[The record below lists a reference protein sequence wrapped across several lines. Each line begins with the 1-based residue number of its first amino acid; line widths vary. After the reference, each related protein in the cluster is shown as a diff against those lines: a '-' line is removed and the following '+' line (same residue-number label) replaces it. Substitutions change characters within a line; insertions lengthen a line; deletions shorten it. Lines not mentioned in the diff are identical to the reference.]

1 MTLWSP
7 RFCRV
12 ENGERVV
19 SGTLGS
25 ELLPSLGTNTSRMSP
40 PQDRNRNSCSSEPLA
55 KCLQAKKDLET
66 AISGIVKAEQQ
77 IKENWQEVK
86 AKIHS
91 HISRHLECLRSRE
104 VWLFEQVDLIQ
115 QLKEEA
121 LQQQAQQLYWYL
133 GQFNCLIHQLE
144 RSYSNELANQI
155 SICLKRL
162 ESLTLKPEESSI
174 LNFEADTSYLRQAI
188 TSFGSIKT
196 MQSSEKENISPWLP
210 EQNCALTNC
219 GQQKTLCGTVSASLA
234 DWLLGSRPLGACQA
248 PYVPST
254 NLAEWVTQNR
264 VSEPSQDLSSS
275 KVCYFEEAWG
285 NLKDLENWLLQNQQR
300 DVAGKT
306 DSPGHKDSTSTF
318 SLSFSTNEKVEELE
332 SLGQEEMD
340 LSDWLLTADTE
351 NGSTASD
358 EKWKYEFK
366 PFREEFN
373 LNDWLLKAET
383 CTSCCGSQIK
393 SVEIENLG
401 NLKCL
406 NEHLDGKKPPT
417 TSAVNAWLL
426 QHPQAPFKVEDVC
439 KANELCASFSEC
451 MCDENCGKVA
461 LCKWLLKKEGK
472 DKNGIPVSQTDV
484 PDPEHEKAKSAT
496 SSWLSPTQQL
506 TGEPVSAEKADY
518 SAEIAEPLKVLLE
531 RPLTSW
537 LAKAEHKAEGAEEKT
552 SREKADNSFKSPFLD
567 LFHLPLNV
575 NSWVLTSNNP
585 ENANPPPAEDK
596 WLLRKKAQDF
606 GLPTVCDLFACM
618 KLSGDKEKWLYQTPL
633 QVGCTECHRNRPLPA
648 DRSHIMLSDCSQLS
662 SCVLCLATRFFFSNY
677 NKKKNYSS
685 NWVTVQ
691 KMPFCH
697 D

>member
-1 MTLWSP
+1 
-7 RFCRV
+7 
-12 ENGERVV
+12 
-19 SGTLGS
+19 
-25 ELLPSLGTNTSRMSP
+25 MSP
-40 PQDRNRNSCSSEPLA
+40 PQDRNRNSCSSETLA
-55 KCLQAKKDLET
+55 KCFQAKKDLET

-77 IKENWQEVK
+77 IKENWREVK

-155 SICLKRL
+155 SVCLERL
-162 ESLTLKPEESSI
+162 EGLTLKPEESSI

-196 MQSSEKENISPWLP
+196 MVSTKTSLDILMTNNIVS
-210 EQNCALTNC
+210 
-219 GQQKTLCGTVSASLA
+219 QQKTLCGTVSASLA
-234 DWLLGSRPLGACQA
+234 DWLLGSRPVAAHQA

-254 NLAEWVTQNR
+254 NLEEWVTQKC
-264 VSEPSQDLSSS
+264 VSEPSQDLDSS
-275 KVCYFEEAWG
+275 KVCYSEQAWG
-285 NLKDLENWLLQNQQR
+285 NLKDLENWLLQNQQC

-306 DSPGHKDSTSTF
+306 DSPARKDSTATS
-318 SLSFSTNEKVEELE
+318 SSSFSTIEKVEELE
-332 SLGQEEMD
+332 YLGQEEMD
-340 LSDWLLTADTE
+340 LSDWLITADTE
-351 NGSTASD
+351 NGNTAPD
-358 EKWKYEFK
+358 EKWKCEFK
-366 PFREEFN
+366 PFREECN

-383 CTSCCGSQIK
+383 CTSCRGSQIK
-393 SVEIENLG
+393 NVEIENLG

-406 NEHLDGKKPPT
+406 SEHLDGKKSPT

-451 MCDENCGKVA
+451 VCDENCGKEA
-461 LCKWLLKKEGK
+461 LCKWLLKKDWT
-472 DKNGIPVSQTDV
+472 DKNGVPVSQKDTQ
-484 PDPEHEKAKSAT
+484 DPEHEKTKSAAST
-496 SSWLSPTQQL
+496 WLHPTQQL

-537 LAKAEHKAEGAEEKT
+537 LAKAEHRAESAEEKA
-552 SREKADNSFKSPFLD
+552 SREKADKSFKSPFLD
-567 LFHLPLNV
+567 LLAPFHLPLNV
-575 NSWVLTSNNP
+575 NSWVLTSNDL
-585 ENANPPPAEDK
+585 ENANSPPAEDK
-596 WLLRKKAQDF
+596 WLLRKKAQVSRNFSYCSDF

-618 KLSGDKEKWLYQTPL
+618 KLSGDNEKWLYRSPL
-633 QVGCTECHRNRPLPA
+633 QV
-648 DRSHIMLSDCSQLS
+648 
-662 SCVLCLATRFFFSNY
+662 
-677 NKKKNYSS
+677 
-685 NWVTVQ
+685 
-691 KMPFCH
+691 
-697 D
+697 

>member
-1 MTLWSP
+1 
-7 RFCRV
+7 
-12 ENGERVV
+12 
-19 SGTLGS
+19 
-25 ELLPSLGTNTSRMSP
+25 MSP
-40 PQDRNRNSCSSEPLA
+40 AQDRSRNSCSSEPLA

-77 IKENWQEVK
+77 IKENWREVK

-91 HISRHLECLRSRE
+91 HISRQLECLRSRE

-155 SICLKRL
+155 SVCLERL
-162 ESLTLKPEESSI
+162 ESLTLKPEESSV

-196 MQSSEKENISPWLP
+196 MVSTKTSLDFLITENVLS
-210 EQNCALTNC
+210 
-219 GQQKTLCGTVSASLA
+219 QQKTLCGTVSASLA
-234 DWLLGSRPLGACQA
+234 DWLLGSRPVGVCQA

-254 NLAEWVTQNR
+254 NLEEWVTQKC
-264 VSEPSQDLSSS
+264 VSEPSQDLNSS
-275 KVCYFEEAWG
+275 KVCYFEQAWG

-306 DSPGHKDSTSTF
+306 DSPGRKDSTSTF
-318 SLSFSTNEKVEELE
+318 NSSFSTVDKVEELE

-340 LSDWLLTADTE
+340 LSDWLLTPDTE
-351 NGSTASD
+351 NGSSASD

-383 CTSCCGSQIK
+383 CTSCRGSQIK
-393 SVEIENLG
+393 NVEIENLG

-406 NEHLDGKKPPT
+406 NEHLDGKKSPT
-417 TSAVNAWLL
+417 TSPVNAWLL

-451 MCDENCGKVA
+451 VCDENCGKEA

-472 DKNGIPVSQTDV
+472 DKNGVPVSPKDV
-484 PDPEHEKAKSAT
+484 PNAEHEKTKSSANT
-496 SSWLSPTQQL
+496 WLNPEQKL
-506 TGEPVSAEKADY
+506 AGEPVSAEKADY
-518 SAEIAEPLKVLLE
+518 SAEIAEPFKVLLE

-537 LAKAEHKAEGAEEKT
+537 LAKSEHKADSAEEKA

-567 LFHLPLNV
+567 LLAPFHLPLNV

-596 WLLRKKAQDF
+596 WLLRKKAQVSTFISFCYCCVLNQCARFIDF

-618 KLSGDKEKWLYQTPL
+618 KINGDKEKWLYRTPL
-633 QVGCTECHRNRPLPA
+633 QV
-648 DRSHIMLSDCSQLS
+648 
-662 SCVLCLATRFFFSNY
+662 
-677 NKKKNYSS
+677 
-685 NWVTVQ
+685 
-691 KMPFCH
+691 
-697 D
+697 

>member
-1 MTLWSP
+1 MEG
-7 RFCRV
+7 C
-12 ENGERVV
+12 ERQQLYKQAAA
-19 SGTLGS
+19 G
-25 ELLPSLGTNTSRMSP
+25 LLPSLGNFRNTSRMSP
-40 PQDRNRNSCSSEPLA
+40 TQDRSRSSCSSEPLA

-77 IKENWQEVK
+77 IKENWREVK

-144 RSYSNELANQI
+144 RSCSNELANQI
-155 SICLKRL
+155 SACLERL

-196 MQSSEKENISPWLP
+196 MQTSERENTSPWFP
-210 EQNCALTNC
+210 GQNCALMNC
-219 GQQKTLCGTVSASLA
+219 EQQKKVPQCGTVSASLA
-234 DWLLGSRPLGACQA
+234 DWLLGSRPAGVCQA

-254 NLAEWVTQNR
+254 NLEEWVMQKC
-264 VSEPSQDLSSS
+264 VLEPSQDLNSS

-306 DSPGHKDSTSTF
+306 DSPGHKDSSSTF
-318 SLSFSTNEKVEELE
+318 NSSFSTFDKVEELG
-332 SLGQEEMD
+332 SLGQEERD
-340 LSDWLLTADTE
+340 LSDWLLAPDTE
-351 NGSTASD
+351 NGSSASD

-383 CTSCCGSQIK
+383 CTSCRSSQIK

-406 NEHLDGKKPPT
+406 NEHLDGKKSPT

-426 QHPQAPFKVEDVC
+426 QHPQATFKVEDVC

-451 MCDENCGKVA
+451 VCDENCGKEA

-472 DKNGIPVSQTDV
+472 DKNGVPVSQKDGSNF
-484 PDPEHEKAKSAT
+484 EHEKTKSAANT
-496 SSWLSPTQQL
+496 WLNPMQQL
-506 TGEPVSAEKADY
+506 TGEPISAEKADY

-537 LAKAEHKAEGAEEKT
+537 LAKSEHKAESAEEKA
-552 SREKADNSFKSPFLD
+552 SREKANNSFKSPFLD
-567 LFHLPLNV
+567 LLAPFHLPLNV
-575 NSWVLTSNNP
+575 SSWVLASNNL
-585 ENANPPPAEDK
+585 ENANPPPVEDK

-618 KLSGDKEKWLYQTPL
+618 KLNGDKEKWLYRTPL
-633 QVGCTECHRNRPLPA
+633 Q
-648 DRSHIMLSDCSQLS
+648 M
-662 SCVLCLATRFFFSNY
+662 
-677 NKKKNYSS
+677 
-685 NWVTVQ
+685 
-691 KMPFCH
+691 
-697 D
+697 

>member
-1 MTLWSP
+1 
-7 RFCRV
+7 
-12 ENGERVV
+12 
-19 SGTLGS
+19 
-25 ELLPSLGTNTSRMSP
+25 MSP
-40 PQDRNRNSCSSEPLA
+40 PQDRSRNSCSSEPLA

-77 IKENWQEVK
+77 IKENWREVK

-91 HISRHLECLRSRE
+91 HISRQLECLRSRE

-155 SICLKRL
+155 SVCLERL
-162 ESLTLKPEESSI
+162 DSLTLKPEESSI

-196 MQSSEKENISPWLP
+196 MVSTETFLDFLISKNILS
-210 EQNCALTNC
+210 
-219 GQQKTLCGTVSASLA
+219 QQKTLCGTVSASLA
-234 DWLLGSRPLGACQA
+234 DWLLGSRPGGVCQA
-248 PYVPST
+248 PYIPST
-254 NLAEWVTQNR
+254 NLEEWIMQKY
-264 VSEPSQDLSSS
+264 VSEPSQDISSS
-275 KVCYFEEAWG
+275 KVCYFEQAWG
-285 NLKDLENWLLQNQQR
+285 NLKDLENWLLQNQQHG
-300 DVAGKT
+300 VGEKT
-306 DSPGHKDSTSTF
+306 ESPGRKDSTS
-318 SLSFSTNEKVEELE
+318 SSNSSFSTIGKVEELE

-340 LSDWLLTADTE
+340 LSDWLLTPDTE
-351 NGSTASD
+351 NGSTALD

-373 LNDWLLKAET
+373 FNDWLLKAET
-383 CTSCCGSQIK
+383 CTSCRGSQIK

-406 NEHLDGKKPPT
+406 NEHLDGKKSPV
-417 TSAVNAWLL
+417 TSAANAWLL

-451 MCDENCGKVA
+451 VCDENCGKEA
-461 LCKWLLKKEGK
+461 LCRWLLKKEGK
-472 DKNGIPVSQTDV
+472 DKNGVPVSQKDV
-484 PDPEHEKAKSAT
+484 PNPEQEKTKSAAST
-496 SSWLSPTQQL
+496 WLNPVQQL
-506 TGEPVSAEKADY
+506 AGEPLSAEKADY

-537 LAKAEHKAEGAEEKT
+537 LATSEHKAESPEEKA

-567 LFHLPLNV
+567 LLAPFHLPLNV
-575 NSWVLTSNNP
+575 NSWVLTSNNV
-585 ENANPPPAEDK
+585 ENVNPSPPEDK
-596 WLLRKKAQDF
+596 WLLRKKAQVSMFISLCHCCDF

-618 KLSGDKEKWLYQTPL
+618 KLNGDKEKWLYRTPL
-633 QVGCTECHRNRPLPA
+633 QV
-648 DRSHIMLSDCSQLS
+648 
-662 SCVLCLATRFFFSNY
+662 
-677 NKKKNYSS
+677 
-685 NWVTVQ
+685 
-691 KMPFCH
+691 
-697 D
+697 

>member
-1 MTLWSP
+1 
-7 RFCRV
+7 
-12 ENGERVV
+12 
-19 SGTLGS
+19 
-25 ELLPSLGTNTSRMSP
+25 MSP
-40 PQDRNRNSCSSEPLA
+40 PQDRNRNSCSSETLA
-55 KCLQAKKDLET
+55 KCFQAKKDLET

-77 IKENWQEVK
+77 IKENWREVK

-155 SICLKRL
+155 SVCLERL

-196 MQSSEKENISPWLP
+196 MQLDSLMTKNIVS
-210 EQNCALTNC
+210 
-219 GQQKTLCGTVSASLA
+219 QQKTLCGTVSASLA
-234 DWLLGSRPLGACQA
+234 DWLLGSRPVGARQA

-254 NLAEWVTQNR
+254 NLEEWVTQKC
-264 VSEPSQDLSSS
+264 VSEPSQDLNSS
-275 KVCYFEEAWG
+275 KVCYFEQAWG
-285 NLKDLENWLLQNQQR
+285 NLKNLENWLLQNQQC

-306 DSPGHKDSTSTF
+306 DSSGRKDSTSTF
-318 SLSFSTNEKVEELE
+318 NSSFSTIEKVEELE
-332 SLGQEEMD
+332 SLGQEDMD
-340 LSDWLLTADTE
+340 LSDWLLTPDPE
-351 NGSTASD
+351 NGNTASD
-358 EKWKYEFK
+358 EKWKCEFK
-366 PFREEFN
+366 PFREECN
-373 LNDWLLKAET
+373 WNDWLLKAET

-393 SVEIENLG
+393 NVEIENLG

-406 NEHLDGKKPPT
+406 NEHLDGKKSPT

-439 KANELCASFSEC
+439 KANEFCASFSEC
-451 MCDENCGKVA
+451 VCDENCGKEA
-461 LCKWLLKKEGK
+461 LCKWLLRKDGK
-472 DKNGIPVSQTDV
+472 DKNGVPVSQKDV
-484 PDPEHEKAKSAT
+484 PDPEHEKTKSAAN
-496 SSWLSPTQQL
+496 SWLNPTQQF

-518 SAEIAEPLKVLLE
+518 SAEIAEPLKVVLE

-537 LAKAEHKAEGAEEKT
+537 LAKAEHKAESAEEKA
-552 SREKADNSFKSPFLD
+552 SQEKADKSFRSPFLD
-567 LFHLPLNV
+567 LLAPFHLPLNV
-575 NSWVLTSNNP
+575 NSWVLTSNDL

-596 WLLRKKAQDF
+596 WLLRKKAQVSISDF

-618 KLSGDKEKWLYQTPL
+618 KLSGDNEKWLYRSPL
-633 QVGCTECHRNRPLPA
+633 QV
-648 DRSHIMLSDCSQLS
+648 
-662 SCVLCLATRFFFSNY
+662 
-677 NKKKNYSS
+677 
-685 NWVTVQ
+685 
-691 KMPFCH
+691 
-697 D
+697 

>member
-1 MTLWSP
+1 
-7 RFCRV
+7 
-12 ENGERVV
+12 
-19 SGTLGS
+19 
-25 ELLPSLGTNTSRMSP
+25 MSP
-40 PQDRNRNSCSSEPLA
+40 SQDRRRNSCSSEPLA

-77 IKENWQEVK
+77 IKDNWREVK

-155 SICLKRL
+155 SVCLERL
-162 ESLTLKPEESSI
+162 ASLTLKPEESSV

-196 MQSSEKENISPWLP
+196 MQTSERENTSPWFLG
-210 EQNCALTNC
+210 QNCTLMNC
-219 GQQKTLCGTVSASLA
+219 EQKTLYGTVGASLA
-234 DWLLGSRPLGACQA
+234 DWLLGSRPVGVCQT

-254 NLAEWVTQNR
+254 NLEDWVLQKC
-264 VSEPSQDLSSS
+264 VSDPKQDLHSS
-275 KVCYFEEAWG
+275 KVCYFEQAWG
-285 NLKDLENWLLQNQQR
+285 NLKGLEHWLLKNQQH
-300 DVAGKT
+300 DAAGKT
-306 DSPGHKDSTSTF
+306 DSHSRKDSTST
-318 SLSFSTNEKVEELE
+318 SASSFSVEKIEELE

-340 LSDWLLTADTE
+340 LSDWLLTPDME
-351 NGSTASD
+351 NGSSASD

-373 LNDWLLKAET
+373 LNDWLSKAET
-383 CTSCCGSQIK
+383 CTSCRGSQAK
-393 SVEIENLG
+393 GVEIENLG

-406 NEHLDGKKPPT
+406 NEHLDGKKSPT

-451 MCDENCGKVA
+451 VCDENCGKEA

-472 DKNGIPVSQTDV
+472 DKNGVPVSQKAV
-484 PDPEHEKAKSAT
+484 PNPENEKPISAGNT
-496 SSWLSPTQQL
+496 WLHPSQQV
-506 TGEPVSAEKADY
+506 TEEPVTAEKSDY

-537 LAKAEHKAEGAEEKT
+537 LAKSEHKAESAEEKA
-552 SREKADNSFKSPFLD
+552 SREKADISFKSPFLD
-567 LFHLPLNV
+567 LLAPFHLPLNV
-575 NSWVLTSNNP
+575 NSWVLTSTNL
-585 ENANPPPAEDK
+585 ENTNPPPVEDK
-596 WLLRKKAQDF
+596 WLLRKKAQEF

-618 KLSGDKEKWLYQTPL
+618 KLGGDKEKWLHQTPL
-633 QVGCTECHRNRPLPA
+633 QVGCIECVRTLRPKCNTQNM
-648 DRSHIMLSDCSQLS
+648 DGGS
-662 SCVLCLATRFFFSNY
+662 
-677 NKKKNYSS
+677 
-685 NWVTVQ
+685 
-691 KMPFCH
+691 
-697 D
+697 

>member
-1 MTLWSP
+1 
-7 RFCRV
+7 
-12 ENGERVV
+12 
-19 SGTLGS
+19 
-25 ELLPSLGTNTSRMSP
+25 MSP
-40 PQDRNRNSCSSEPLA
+40 PQDRSRNSCSSEPLA

-77 IKENWQEVK
+77 IKENWREVK

-144 RSYSNELANQI
+144 RSYSNELAKQI
-155 SICLKRL
+155 SVCLERL

-196 MQSSEKENISPWLP
+196 MVSTKTSGLEYWGEKKKTQPNILS
-210 EQNCALTNC
+210 
-219 GQQKTLCGTVSASLA
+219 QQKTLCGTVSASLA
-234 DWLLGSRPLGACQA
+234 DWLLGSRPVGVSQA

-254 NLAEWVTQNR
+254 NLEEWVTQKCM
-264 VSEPSQDLSSS
+264 SEPSQEFNSS
-275 KVCYFEEAWG
+275 KVSYFEQAWG
-285 NLKDLENWLLQNQQR
+285 NLKDLENWLLQSQQH

-306 DSPGHKDSTSTF
+306 DCPDYKDSTSTF
-318 SLSFSTNEKVEELE
+318 NSSFSTIEKVEELK

-340 LSDWLLTADTE
+340 LSDWLLAPDTE
-351 NGSTASD
+351 NRSGASD
-358 EKWKYEFK
+358 EKRKYEFK

-383 CTSCCGSQIK
+383 CTSCRGSQTK

-406 NEHLDGKKPPT
+406 NEHLDGKKSPT
-417 TSAVNAWLL
+417 ASAVNAWLL

-451 MCDENCGKVA
+451 VLEENCGKEA

-472 DKNGIPVSQTDV
+472 DKNGVPVSQKDV
-484 PDPEHEKAKSAT
+484 PNPEREKAKSAAIT
-496 SSWLSPTQQL
+496 LLNPAEQL

-537 LAKAEHKAEGAEEKT
+537 LAKSEHKAESAEEKA

-567 LFHLPLNV
+567 LLAPFHLPLNV
-575 NSWVLTSNNP
+575 NSWVLTSNNV
-585 ENANPPPAEDK
+585 ENVNSPPAEDK
-596 WLLRKKAQDF
+596 WLLRKKAQVSDF

-618 KLSGDKEKWLYQTPL
+618 KLNGDKEKWLYQTPL
-633 QVGCTECHRNRPLPA
+633 QV
-648 DRSHIMLSDCSQLS
+648 
-662 SCVLCLATRFFFSNY
+662 
-677 NKKKNYSS
+677 
-685 NWVTVQ
+685 
-691 KMPFCH
+691 
-697 D
+697 

>member
-1 MTLWSP
+1 
-7 RFCRV
+7 
-12 ENGERVV
+12 
-19 SGTLGS
+19 
-25 ELLPSLGTNTSRMSP
+25 MSP
-40 PQDRNRNSCSSEPLA
+40 PPDRSRNSCSSEPLA

-77 IKENWQEVK
+77 IKENWREVK

-144 RSYSNELANQI
+144 HSCSNELANQI
-155 SICLKRL
+155 SVCLERL
-162 ESLTLKPEESSI
+162 ESLTLKPEESSV

-196 MQSSEKENISPWLP
+196 MVSAKTFLDGNASQENPDFFQSSSIFVTKNTL
-210 EQNCALTNC
+210 C
-219 GQQKTLCGTVSASLA
+219 QQKTLYGAVGASLA
-234 DWLLGSRPLGACQA
+234 DWLLGSRPAGVCQA

-254 NLAEWVTQNR
+254 NLEDWVMQKC
-264 VSEPSQDLSSS
+264 VSDPKQDLHSS
-275 KVCYFEEAWG
+275 KVCYFEQAWG
-285 NLKDLENWLLQNQQR
+285 NLKDLEHWLLKNQQH
-300 DVAGKT
+300 DAAGKT
-306 DSPGHKDSTSTF
+306 DSHGRKDSTST
-318 SLSFSTNEKVEELE
+318 STLSFSIEKIEELE

-340 LSDWLLTADTE
+340 LSDWLLTPDTE
-351 NGSTASD
+351 NGSSASD

-373 LNDWLLKAET
+373 PNHWLPKAET
-383 CTSCCGSQIK
+383 CTSCRGSQAK
-393 SVEIENLG
+393 GVEIENLG

-406 NEHLDGKKPPT
+406 NEHLDGKKSPT
-417 TSAVNAWLL
+417 TSTVSAWLL

-451 MCDENCGKVA
+451 VCDENCGKEA

-472 DKNGIPVSQTDV
+472 DKNGVPVSQKAV
-484 PDPEHEKAKSAT
+484 PNPENEKPVSVGNTWLYT
-496 SSWLSPTQQL
+496 SQQVAE
-506 TGEPVSAEKADY
+506 EPVTAEKSDY

-537 LAKAEHKAEGAEEKT
+537 LAKSEHKAESTEEKA
-552 SREKADNSFKSPFLD
+552 SREKADISFKSPFLD
-567 LFHLPLNV
+567 LLAPFHLPLNV
-575 NSWVLTSNNP
+575 NSWVLTSNNL
-585 ENANPPPAEDK
+585 ENTNPPPAEDK
-596 WLLRKKAQDF
+596 WLLRKKAQVSMFQVLLLQCLKPMCWF

-618 KLSGDKEKWLYQTPL
+618 KLSGDKEKWLYRTPL
-633 QVGCTECHRNRPLPA
+633 QV
-648 DRSHIMLSDCSQLS
+648 
-662 SCVLCLATRFFFSNY
+662 
-677 NKKKNYSS
+677 
-685 NWVTVQ
+685 
-691 KMPFCH
+691 
-697 D
+697 

>member
-1 MTLWSP
+1 
-7 RFCRV
+7 
-12 ENGERVV
+12 
-19 SGTLGS
+19 
-25 ELLPSLGTNTSRMSP
+25 MSP
-40 PQDRNRNSCSSEPLA
+40 PQDRSRNSCSSEPLA

-77 IKENWQEVK
+77 IKENWREVK

-155 SICLKRL
+155 SVCLERL
-162 ESLTLKPEESSI
+162 ASLTLKPEESSI

-196 MQSSEKENISPWLP
+196 MVSTKTFLGWNVWKKNLFLRQSSRQLDFLITKNIPS
-210 EQNCALTNC
+210 
-219 GQQKTLCGTVSASLA
+219 QQKTLCGTVSASLA
-234 DWLLGSRPLGACQA
+234 DWLLGSRPVGVCQA

-254 NLAEWVTQNR
+254 NLEEWVTQKCA
-264 VSEPSQDLSSS
+264 SEPSQDLSSS
-275 KVCYFEEAWG
+275 KVCYFEQAWG

-306 DSPGHKDSTSTF
+306 DSPGRKDSTSTF
-318 SLSFSTNEKVEELE
+318 NSSFSTIEKVEELE

-340 LSDWLLTADTE
+340 LSDWLLTPDTE
-351 NGSTASD
+351 NGSSASD

-406 NEHLDGKKPPT
+406 NDHLDGRKSPT

-451 MCDENCGKVA
+451 VCDEKCGKEA

-472 DKNGIPVSQTDV
+472 DKNGVPVSQKDA
-484 PDPEHEKAKSAT
+484 PNPEHEKTKPAAN
-496 SSWLSPTQQL
+496 SWLHPAQQL
-506 TGEPVSAEKADY
+506 TGEPISAEKADY

-537 LAKAEHKAEGAEEKT
+537 LAKPEHKAESAEEKA

-567 LFHLPLNV
+567 LVAPFHLPFNV
-575 NSWVLTSNNP
+575 NSWVLTSDNL

-596 WLLRKKAQDF
+596 WLLRKKAQVSMFLSFCYCCVLSQCDF

-618 KLSGDKEKWLYQTPL
+618 KLNGDKEKWLYRTPL
-633 QVGCTECHRNRPLPA
+633 QV
-648 DRSHIMLSDCSQLS
+648 
-662 SCVLCLATRFFFSNY
+662 
-677 NKKKNYSS
+677 
-685 NWVTVQ
+685 
-691 KMPFCH
+691 
-697 D
+697 

>member
-1 MTLWSP
+1 
-7 RFCRV
+7 
-12 ENGERVV
+12 
-19 SGTLGS
+19 
-25 ELLPSLGTNTSRMSP
+25 MSP
-40 PQDRNRNSCSSEPLA
+40 PQDRNRNSCSSETLA

-77 IKENWQEVK
+77 IKENWREVK

-91 HISRHLECLRSRE
+91 HISRQLECLRSRE

-155 SICLKRL
+155 SICLERL

-196 MQSSEKENISPWLP
+196 MVSSRTSLGWNTCLKDFFFFPVMQYIPSDIFAFGDSLNGSFFL
-210 EQNCALTNC
+210 LTK
-219 GQQKTLCGTVSASLA
+219 GILSQQQTLCGTVSASLA
-234 DWLLGSRPLGACQA
+234 DWLLGSRPACVRQA

-254 NLAEWVTQNR
+254 NLEEWVTQKC
-264 VSEPSQDLSSS
+264 VSEPSQDLNSS
-275 KVCYFEEAWG
+275 KICYFEQAWG
-285 NLKDLENWLLQNQQR
+285 NLKDLENWLLHNQQR

-306 DSPGHKDSTSTF
+306 DSPSRKDSTSTLN
-318 SLSFSTNEKVEELE
+318 SSFSTIEKVEELE

-340 LSDWLLTADTE
+340 LSDWLLTPDTE

-358 EKWKYEFK
+358 EKWKNEFK
-366 PFREEFN
+366 PFREECN

-383 CTSCCGSQIK
+383 CTSCRGSQSR

-406 NEHLDGKKPPT
+406 NEHLDGKKSPT

-439 KANELCASFSEC
+439 KANDLCASFSEC
-451 MCDENCGKVA
+451 VCDENCGKEA
-461 LCKWLLKKEGK
+461 LCRWLLKKDGK
-472 DKNGIPVSQTDV
+472 DKNGVPVSQRDV
-484 PDPEHEKAKSAT
+484 PDPEHEKTKFAA
-496 SSWLSPTQQL
+496 SSWLSPAQQL
-506 TGEPVSAEKADY
+506 PGEPVSAEKADY
-518 SAEIAEPLKVLLE
+518 SAEIAEPWKALLE

-537 LAKAEHKAEGAEEKT
+537 LAKAEHKAESTEDKEC
-552 SREKADNSFKSPFLD
+552 REKADKSFKSPFLD
-567 LFHLPLNV
+567 LLAPFHLPLNV
-575 NSWVLTSNNP
+575 NSWVLTSNDL
-585 ENANPPPAEDK
+585 ENANPPPVEDK

-618 KLSGDKEKWLYQTPL
+618 KLSGDNEKWLYRSPL
-633 QVGCTECHRNRPLPA
+633 QV
-648 DRSHIMLSDCSQLS
+648 
-662 SCVLCLATRFFFSNY
+662 
-677 NKKKNYSS
+677 
-685 NWVTVQ
+685 
-691 KMPFCH
+691 
-697 D
+697 

>member
-1 MTLWSP
+1 
-7 RFCRV
+7 
-12 ENGERVV
+12 
-19 SGTLGS
+19 
-25 ELLPSLGTNTSRMSP
+25 MSP
-40 PQDRNRNSCSSEPLA
+40 PQDRSRNSCSSEPLA

-144 RSYSNELANQI
+144 RSYSNELAKQI
-155 SICLKRL
+155 SVCLERL
-162 ESLTLKPEESSI
+162 GSLTLKPEESSI

-196 MQSSEKENISPWLP
+196 MVSTNTSLDFLITKNILS
-210 EQNCALTNC
+210 
-219 GQQKTLCGTVSASLA
+219 QQKTLCGTVSASLA
-234 DWLLGSRPLGACQA
+234 DWLLGSRPVGVCQA
-248 PYVPST
+248 PYIPST
-254 NLAEWVTQNR
+254 NLEEWVMQKC
-264 VSEPSQDLSSS
+264 VSEPSQDLNSA
-275 KVCYFEEAWG
+275 KVCYFEQAWG
-285 NLKDLENWLLQNQQR
+285 NLKDLENWLLQNQQH

-306 DSPGHKDSTSTF
+306 DSPGRKDSTSTF
-318 SLSFSTNEKVEELE
+318 NSSTVEKVEELK

-340 LSDWLLTADTE
+340 LSDWLLTPDPE
-351 NGSTASD
+351 SGSSASD
-358 EKWKYEFK
+358 EKWKDEFK

-406 NEHLDGKKPPT
+406 NEHLDGKKSPT
-417 TSAVNAWLL
+417 TSPVNAWLL

-439 KANELCASFSEC
+439 KANDLCASFSEC
-451 MCDENCGKVA
+451 VCDENCGKEA

-472 DKNGIPVSQTDV
+472 DKNGVPVSQKEV
-484 PDPEHEKAKSAT
+484 ANAEHEKTKSAANT
-496 SSWLSPTQQL
+496 WLNPAQQL

-537 LAKAEHKAEGAEEKT
+537 LAKSERNTESAEERA
-552 SREKADNSFKSPFLD
+552 SREKADNSSKSPFLD
-567 LFHLPLNV
+567 LLAPFHLPLNV
-575 NSWVLTSNNP
+575 NSWVLTSNNLD
-585 ENANPPPAEDK
+585 NASPPPAEDK
-596 WLLRKKAQDF
+596 WLLRKKAQVSISFCYCRDF

-618 KLSGDKEKWLYQTPL
+618 KLGGDKERWLYRTPL
-633 QVGCTECHRNRPLPA
+633 QV
-648 DRSHIMLSDCSQLS
+648 
-662 SCVLCLATRFFFSNY
+662 
-677 NKKKNYSS
+677 
-685 NWVTVQ
+685 
-691 KMPFCH
+691 
-697 D
+697 

>member
-1 MTLWSP
+1 
-7 RFCRV
+7 
-12 ENGERVV
+12 
-19 SGTLGS
+19 
-25 ELLPSLGTNTSRMSP
+25 MSP
-40 PQDRNRNSCSSEPLA
+40 PQDRSRNSCSSEPLA

-77 IKENWQEVK
+77 IKENW
-86 AKIHS
+86 
-91 HISRHLECLRSRE
+91 RE
-104 VWLFEQVDLIQ
+104 
-115 QLKEEA
+115 
-121 LQQQAQQLYWYL
+121 YL

-155 SICLKRL
+155 SVCLERL
-162 ESLTLKPEESSI
+162 GGLTLKPEESSI

-196 MQSSEKENISPWLP
+196 MQTSERENTSPWFP
-210 EQNCALTNC
+210 AQNCALMNC
-219 GQQKTLCGTVSASLA
+219 EQKTLCGTVSASLA
-234 DWLLGSRPLGACQA
+234 DWLLGSRPVGVCPA

-254 NLAEWVTQNR
+254 NLEEWVTQKC
-264 VSEPSQDLSSS
+264 VSEPSPDLNSS
-275 KVCYFEEAWG
+275 KVCYFEQAWG

-300 DVAGKT
+300 DAAGKT
-306 DSPGHKDSTSTF
+306 DSPGRKDSTSTF
-318 SLSFSTNEKVEELE
+318 NSSFSTIEPVEELE

-340 LSDWLLTADTE
+340 LSDWLLTPDTE
-351 NGSTASD
+351 NGSGASSD

-383 CTSCCGSQIK
+383 CTSCRGSQIK

-406 NEHLDGKKPPT
+406 NEHLDGKKSPT
-417 TSAVNAWLL
+417 TSAVSAWLL

-439 KANELCASFSEC
+439 KGNEVCTSFSEC
-451 MCDENCGKVA
+451 VCDENCGKEA

-472 DKNGIPVSQTDV
+472 DKNGVLVSQKDV
-484 PDPEHEKAKSAT
+484 PNPEQEKTKSAAST
-496 SSWLSPTQQL
+496 WLNPSQKL
-506 TGEPVSAEKADY
+506 SEEPVSAEKADY

-537 LAKAEHKAEGAEEKT
+537 LATSEHKAESAEEKA

-567 LFHLPLNV
+567 LLAPFHLPLNV
-575 NSWVLTSNNP
+575 NSWVLTSNNL
-585 ENANPPPAEDK
+585 ENVNPPPAEDK

-618 KLSGDKEKWLYQTPL
+618 KLKGDTEKWLYRTPL
-633 QVGCTECHRNRPLPA
+633 Q
-648 DRSHIMLSDCSQLS
+648 M
-662 SCVLCLATRFFFSNY
+662 
-677 NKKKNYSS
+677 
-685 NWVTVQ
+685 
-691 KMPFCH
+691 
-697 D
+697 

>member
-1 MTLWSP
+1 M
-7 RFCRV
+7 
-12 ENGERVV
+12 
-19 SGTLGS
+19 
-25 ELLPSLGTNTSRMSP
+25 NTSRMSP
-40 PQDRNRNSCSSEPLA
+40 PQDRSRNSCSSEPLA
-55 KCLQAKKDLET
+55 KCLQAKKDLQT

-77 IKENWQEVK
+77 IKENWREVK

-155 SICLKRL
+155 SVCLERL

-174 LNFEADTSYLRQAI
+174 LNFEADPSYLRQAI

-196 MQSSEKENISPWLP
+196 MQTSERENTSPWFP
-210 EQNCALTNC
+210 GQNCALMNC
-219 GQQKTLCGTVSASLA
+219 EQKTLCGTVSASLA

-254 NLAEWVTQNR
+254 NLAEWVTQNY
-264 VSEPSQDLSSS
+264 VSEPSQDLNSS
-275 KVCYFEEAWG
+275 KVCYFEQAWG

-306 DSPGHKDSTSTF
+306 DSLGHKDSTSTF
-318 SLSFSTNEKVEELE
+318 SSSFSTVEKVEALE

-340 LSDWLLTADTE
+340 LSDWLLTPDTA

-406 NEHLDGKKPPT
+406 NEHLDGKKSPT

-472 DKNGIPVSQTDV
+472 DKNGIPVSQKDV
-484 PDPEHEKAKSAT
+484 PNPEHEKAKSAT
-496 SSWLSPTQQL
+496 NSWLNPTQQL

-537 LAKAEHKAEGAEEKT
+537 LAKAEHKAEGAEEKA

-567 LFHLPLNV
+567 LLAPFHLPLNV
-575 NSWVLTSNNP
+575 NSWVLTSNNQ

-618 KLSGDKEKWLYQTPL
+618 KLGGDKEKWLYQTPL
-633 QVGCTECHRNRPLPA
+633 Q
-648 DRSHIMLSDCSQLS
+648 M
-662 SCVLCLATRFFFSNY
+662 
-677 NKKKNYSS
+677 
-685 NWVTVQ
+685 
-691 KMPFCH
+691 
-697 D
+697 

>member
-1 MTLWSP
+1 
-7 RFCRV
+7 
-12 ENGERVV
+12 
-19 SGTLGS
+19 
-25 ELLPSLGTNTSRMSP
+25 MSP
-40 PQDRNRNSCSSEPLA
+40 PQDRSRNSCSSEPLA

-77 IKENWQEVK
+77 IKENWREVK

-144 RSYSNELANQI
+144 RSCSNELANQI
-155 SICLKRL
+155 SVCLERL

-174 LNFEADTSYLRQAI
+174 LNFEADTAYLRQAI

-196 MQSSEKENISPWLP
+196 MQTSEKENTSPWFP
-210 EQNCALTNC
+210 GQNCALMNC
-219 GQQKTLCGTVSASLA
+219 EQKTLYGTVSASLA

-264 VSEPSQDLSSS
+264 VSEPSQDLNSS
-275 KVCYFEEAWG
+275 KVCYFEQAWG
-285 NLKDLENWLLQNQQR
+285 NLKDLENWLLQNQQW

-306 DSPGHKDSTSTF
+306 DSPGHKDYTSTF
-318 SLSFSTNEKVEELE
+318 SSSFSAIEKVEELE

-406 NEHLDGKKPPT
+406 NEHLDGKKSPT

-461 LCKWLLKKEGK
+461 LCKWLLRKEGK
-472 DKNGIPVSQTDV
+472 DKNGIPVSQKDV
-484 PDPEHEKAKSAT
+484 PDPEHAKDKSAT
-496 SSWLSPTQQL
+496 SSWLNPTQQL

-537 LAKAEHKAEGAEEKT
+537 LAKAEHKAEGAEEKA

-618 KLSGDKEKWLYQTPL
+618 KLSGDKDKWLYQTPL
-633 QVGCTECHRNRPLPA
+633 Q
-648 DRSHIMLSDCSQLS
+648 M
-662 SCVLCLATRFFFSNY
+662 
-677 NKKKNYSS
+677 
-685 NWVTVQ
+685 
-691 KMPFCH
+691 
-697 D
+697 

>member
-1 MTLWSP
+1 
-7 RFCRV
+7 
-12 ENGERVV
+12 
-19 SGTLGS
+19 
-25 ELLPSLGTNTSRMSP
+25 MSP
-40 PQDRNRNSCSSEPLA
+40 PQERSRNSCNSEPLA

-77 IKENWQEVK
+77 IKDNWREVK

-104 VWLFEQVDLIQ
+104 VWLFEQVDLVQ

-144 RSYSNELANQI
+144 RSYSKELANQI
-155 SICLKRL
+155 SVCLERL
-162 ESLTLKPEESSI
+162 GGLTLKPEESSI

-196 MQSSEKENISPWLP
+196 MQISERENTSPWFP
-210 EQNCALTNC
+210 GQNCALMNC
-219 GQQKTLCGTVSASLA
+219 EQQKTLCGTVSASLA
-234 DWLLGSRPLGACQA
+234 DWLLGSRPVDVCQA

-254 NLAEWVTQNR
+254 NLEEWVTQKC
-264 VSEPSQDLSSS
+264 VPEPSQDLTSS
-275 KVCYFEEAWG
+275 KVCYFEQAWG

-306 DSPGHKDSTSTF
+306 DSPGRKDSTSTL
-318 SLSFSTNEKVEELE
+318 SSSFSTVDRVEELGL
-332 SLGQEEMD
+332 LGQEEMD
-340 LSDWLLTADTE
+340 LSDWLLTPATE
-351 NGSTASD
+351 NKSSASD

-373 LNDWLLKAET
+373 LSDWLLRAET
-383 CTSCCGSQIK
+383 CTSCPGSQSK

-406 NEHLDGKKPPT
+406 NEHLDVKKSPA

-451 MCDENCGKVA
+451 VCDENCGKEA

-472 DKNGIPVSQTDV
+472 DRNGVPISQNEG
-484 PDPEHEKAKSAT
+484 PNPEHEKTKFAAST
-496 SSWLSPTQQL
+496 WLNPAQQL
-506 TGEPVSAEKADY
+506 TGEPLSAEKADY
-518 SAEIAEPLKVLLE
+518 SAEITEPLKVVLE

-537 LAKAEHKAEGAEEKT
+537 LAKPEHKAESAEEKA
-552 SREKADNSFKSPFLD
+552 SREKADSSFKSPFLD
-567 LFHLPLNV
+567 LLAPFHRPLNV
-575 NSWVLTSNNP
+575 NNWVLTSNNV

-618 KLSGDKEKWLYQTPL
+618 KLSGDQEKWLYRTPL
-633 QVGCTECHRNRPLPA
+633 QL
-648 DRSHIMLSDCSQLS
+648 
-662 SCVLCLATRFFFSNY
+662 
-677 NKKKNYSS
+677 
-685 NWVTVQ
+685 
-691 KMPFCH
+691 
-697 D
+697 

>member
-1 MTLWSP
+1 
-7 RFCRV
+7 
-12 ENGERVV
+12 
-19 SGTLGS
+19 
-25 ELLPSLGTNTSRMSP
+25 MSP
-40 PQDRNRNSCSSEPLA
+40 PQDRNRNSCSSETLA

-77 IKENWQEVK
+77 IKENWREVK

-155 SICLKRL
+155 AVCLERL

-196 MQSSEKENISPWLP
+196 MQLVCLITKNILS
-210 EQNCALTNC
+210 
-219 GQQKTLCGTVSASLA
+219 QQQTLCGTVSASLA
-234 DWLLGSRPLGACQA
+234 DWLLGSRPVGVRQA

-254 NLAEWVTQNR
+254 NLEEWVMQKC
-264 VSEPSQDLSSS
+264 VSEPSQDLNSS
-275 KVCYFEEAWG
+275 KVCYFEQAWG

-306 DSPGHKDSTSTF
+306 DSPGRKDSTSTLN
-318 SLSFSTNEKVEELE
+318 SSFSTIENVEELE

-340 LSDWLLTADTE
+340 LSDWLLTPDTE
-351 NGSTASD
+351 NGSITSD
-358 EKWKYEFK
+358 EKWKSEFK
-366 PFREEFN
+366 PFREEWN
-373 LNDWLLKAET
+373 LSDWLLKAET
-383 CTSCCGSQIK
+383 CTSCCGSQSK

-406 NEHLDGKKPPT
+406 NEHLDGKKSPT

-439 KANELCASFSEC
+439 KANDLCASFSEC
-451 MCDENCGKVA
+451 VCDENCGKEA
-461 LCKWLLKKEGK
+461 LCKWLLKKDGK
-472 DKNGIPVSQTDV
+472 DKNGVPVSQKDV
-484 PDPEHEKAKSAT
+484 PDSEHEKIKFAA

-506 TGEPVSAEKADY
+506 PGEPMSAEKADY
-518 SAEIAEPLKVLLE
+518 SAEIAEPWKVLLE

-537 LAKAEHKAEGAEEKT
+537 LAKAEHRAESTEEKA
-552 SREKADNSFKSPFLD
+552 SREKADKSFKSPFLD
-567 LFHLPLNV
+567 LLAPFHLPLNV
-575 NSWVLTSNNP
+575 NSWVLTSGDL

-596 WLLRKKAQDF
+596 WLLRKKAQVSVSFCYFCVSCQDF

-618 KLSGDKEKWLYQTPL
+618 KLSGDNEKWLYRSPL
-633 QVGCTECHRNRPLPA
+633 QV
-648 DRSHIMLSDCSQLS
+648 
-662 SCVLCLATRFFFSNY
+662 
-677 NKKKNYSS
+677 
-685 NWVTVQ
+685 
-691 KMPFCH
+691 
-697 D
+697 

>member
-1 MTLWSP
+1 
-7 RFCRV
+7 
-12 ENGERVV
+12 
-19 SGTLGS
+19 
-25 ELLPSLGTNTSRMSP
+25 MSP
-40 PQDRNRNSCSSEPLA
+40 PQDRSRNSCNSEPLA

-144 RSYSNELANQI
+144 RSYSKELANQI
-155 SICLKRL
+155 SVCLERL
-162 ESLTLKPEESSI
+162 ESVTLKPEESSI
-174 LNFEADTSYLRQAI
+174 LNFEADTSFLRQAI

-196 MQSSEKENISPWLP
+196 MVSNNTFPDFLLTRNIVSR
-210 EQNCALTNC
+210 
-219 GQQKTLCGTVSASLA
+219 QKTLYGTVGASLA
-234 DWLLGSRPLGACQA
+234 DWLLGSRPVGVCQA
-248 PYVPST
+248 PYIPST
-254 NLAEWVTQNR
+254 NLEEWVTQKY
-264 VSEPSQDLSSS
+264 VLEPSQDLNSS
-275 KVCYFEEAWG
+275 KVCYFEQAWG

-300 DVAGKT
+300 DVAGQT
-306 DSPGHKDSTSTF
+306 DSPGCKDSTSTF
-318 SLSFSTNEKVEELE
+318 NSSFSTLEKVEELE
-332 SLGQEEMD
+332 LLGQEEMD
-340 LSDWLLTADTE
+340 LSDWLLPPDTE
-351 NGSTASD
+351 NGSGASD

-366 PFREEFN
+366 PFREKFN
-373 LNDWLLKAET
+373 LNDWLLQAET
-383 CTSCCGSQIK
+383 CTSCRGSQTK

-406 NEHLDGKKPPT
+406 NEHLDGKKSPT

-439 KANELCASFSEC
+439 RSNELCASFSEC
-451 MCDENCGKVA
+451 ICDENCGKEA

-472 DKNGIPVSQTDV
+472 DKNGVPVSQKDV
-484 PDPEHEKAKSAT
+484 PNPEHEKTKSTANT
-496 SSWLSPTQQL
+496 WLNPAQQL

-518 SAEIAEPLKVLLE
+518 SVEIAEPLKVLLE

-537 LAKAEHKAEGAEEKT
+537 LAKSEHKAESAEEKA

-567 LFHLPLNV
+567 LLAPFHLPLNV
-575 NSWVLTSNNP
+575 NSWVLTSNNL

-596 WLLRKKAQDF
+596 WLLRKKAQVSISSCYCWSCDF

-618 KLSGDKEKWLYQTPL
+618 KLNGDKEKWLYRTPL
-633 QVGCTECHRNRPLPA
+633 QV
-648 DRSHIMLSDCSQLS
+648 
-662 SCVLCLATRFFFSNY
+662 
-677 NKKKNYSS
+677 
-685 NWVTVQ
+685 
-691 KMPFCH
+691 
-697 D
+697 

>member
-1 MTLWSP
+1 
-7 RFCRV
+7 
-12 ENGERVV
+12 
-19 SGTLGS
+19 
-25 ELLPSLGTNTSRMSP
+25 MSP
-40 PQDRNRNSCSSEPLA
+40 PQDRSRNSCSSEPLA

-77 IKENWQEVK
+77 IKENWREVK

-155 SICLKRL
+155 SVCLERL

-196 MQSSEKENISPWLP
+196 MRLDFLITKNILS
-210 EQNCALTNC
+210 
-219 GQQKTLCGTVSASLA
+219 QQKTLCGTVSASLA
-234 DWLLGSRPLGACQA
+234 DWLLGSRPVGVCQA

-254 NLAEWVTQNR
+254 NLEEWVTQKC
-264 VSEPSQDLSSS
+264 VSEPSQDLNAS
-275 KVCYFEEAWG
+275 KVCYFEQAWG

-306 DSPGHKDSTSTF
+306 DSPARKDSTSTF
-318 SLSFSTNEKVEELE
+318 NSSFSTIEKVEELE

-340 LSDWLLTADTE
+340 LSDWLLTPDPE
-351 NGSTASD
+351 NGSSASD

-373 LNDWLLKAET
+373 LSDWLVRAET

-406 NEHLDGKKPPT
+406 NEHLDGKKSST

-451 MCDENCGKVA
+451 VCDENCGKEA

-472 DKNGIPVSQTDV
+472 DKNGVPVSQKDV
-484 PDPEHEKAKSAT
+484 PNPEHEKTKSAANT
-496 SSWLSPTQQL
+496 WLNPAQQL
-506 TGEPVSAEKADY
+506 TGQPPSAEKADY

-537 LAKAEHKAEGAEEKT
+537 LAKSEHKAESAEEKA
-552 SREKADNSFKSPFLD
+552 SREKADNSLKSPFLD
-567 LFHLPLNV
+567 LLAPFHLPLNV
-575 NSWVLTSNNP
+575 NSWVLTSNNL

-596 WLLRKKAQDF
+596 WLLRKKAQVSISFRYCCDF

-618 KLSGDKEKWLYQTPL
+618 KLNGDKEKWLYRTPL
-633 QVGCTECHRNRPLPA
+633 QV
-648 DRSHIMLSDCSQLS
+648 
-662 SCVLCLATRFFFSNY
+662 
-677 NKKKNYSS
+677 
-685 NWVTVQ
+685 
-691 KMPFCH
+691 
-697 D
+697 

>member
-1 MTLWSP
+1 
-7 RFCRV
+7 
-12 ENGERVV
+12 
-19 SGTLGS
+19 
-25 ELLPSLGTNTSRMSP
+25 MSP
-40 PQDRNRNSCSSEPLA
+40 PQDRSRNSCSSEPLA

-77 IKENWQEVK
+77 VKENWREVK

-144 RSYSNELANQI
+144 RSCSNELANQI
-155 SICLKRL
+155 SVCLERL

-196 MQSSEKENISPWLP
+196 MVSTTTSWLG
-210 EQNCALTNC
+210 QLDFFITKNLLS
-219 GQQKTLCGTVSASLA
+219 QQKTLCGTVSASLA
-234 DWLLGSRPLGACQA
+234 DWLLGSRPVGVSQA

-254 NLAEWVTQNR
+254 NLEEWVTR
-264 VSEPSQDLSSS
+264 KHVSEPSQDLNSS
-275 KVCYFEEAWG
+275 KVSYLEQAWG

-306 DSPGHKDSTSTF
+306 DCPGRKDATSTF
-318 SLSFSTNEKVEELE
+318 SSSFSAVEKVEELE

-340 LSDWLLTADTE
+340 LSDWLLAPNTE
-351 NGSTASD
+351 SGSGASD

-383 CTSCCGSQIK
+383 CTSCRGSQTK
-393 SVEIENLG
+393 GVEIENLG

-406 NEHLDGKKPPT
+406 NEHLDGKKSPA
-417 TSAVNAWLL
+417 TSPVNAWLL
-426 QHPQAPFKVEDVC
+426 QHPQASFKVEDVC

-451 MCDENCGKVA
+451 MCDENCGKEA

-472 DKNGIPVSQTDV
+472 DKNGVPVSQKDV
-484 PDPEHEKAKSAT
+484 PNPEHEKTKSAAST
-496 SSWLSPTQQL
+496 WLNPAQQL
-506 TGEPVSAEKADY
+506 PGEPVSAEKADY

-537 LAKAEHKAEGAEEKT
+537 LAKSEHKAESAEEKA

-567 LFHLPLNV
+567 LLAPFHLPLNV
-575 NSWVLTSNNP
+575 NSWVLTSNNL
-585 ENANPPPAEDK
+585 ENPNSSPAEDK
-596 WLLRKKAQDF
+596 WLLHKKAQVSVSFCYCDF

-618 KLSGDKEKWLYQTPL
+618 KLNGDKEKWLYQTPL
-633 QVGCTECHRNRPLPA
+633 QV
-648 DRSHIMLSDCSQLS
+648 
-662 SCVLCLATRFFFSNY
+662 
-677 NKKKNYSS
+677 
-685 NWVTVQ
+685 
-691 KMPFCH
+691 
-697 D
+697 